1 MKTVVE
7 RWEQQQLDRQLREI
21 AIAAKSQPQGSPAR
35 QRELAALISVIL
47 RSNRLCRPRQDQFQG
62 FYRDIYAEA
71 LQLLFL
77 FICERIDDYSA
88 EKGEVLQ
95 WANFLLRRRF
105 FIEASREF
113 LPTSFKGIN
122 AKATKRLSLEHLDR
136 NNPIELNPQLIPLLS
151 QEVKACLEED
161 PEGLFENAHITNHP
175 DANFQYIACRR
186 LEDYSWAD
194 LSTQFSIPVPTLSS
208 FYRRCVARFGPKIKE
223 YLS

>member
-7 RWEQQQLDRQLREI
+7 RWKQQQLDKKLREM
-21 AIAAKSQPQGSPAR
+21 ALAAKSQPQGSLAR
-35 QRELAALISVIL
+35 RRELANLISAIL
-47 RSNRLCRPRQDQFQG
+47 RSNRLCRPRRDQFQG
-62 FYRDIYAEA
+62 FYEDIYAEA

-77 FICERIDDYSA
+77 FICDRIDDYHA

-95 WANFLLRRRF
+95 WVNFLLRRRF

-113 LPTSFKGIN
+113 LPTSFKGID

-136 NNPIELNPQLIPLLS
+136 NNPLELNPQLIPLLS
-151 QEVKACLEED
+151 QEVKACIEED
-161 PEGLFENAHITNHP
+161 PEELFEKAHIIDHP
-175 DANFQYIACRR
+175 DASFQYIACRR

-194 LSTQFSIPVPTLSS
+194 LSTQFGIPVPTLSS
-208 FYRRCVARFGPKIKE
+208 FYRRCIARFGPKIKE